1 MNVYVYACT
10 CWSQSVWRSWVS
22 FHRNECR
29 PDTSRCAP
37 RICMCLQ
44 WWNYNHMPLC
54 FLVWLFLNRCS
65 GDLNSALCCPF
76 LHDQYLLSKIQCFD
90 LSFLISIINI
100 QEKFYHI
107 GDWLCQ
113 TERLQKKNPG
123 FPHLPSYHPHHF
135 YNHNWCQKSND
146 SFIQILDMNWFHCIN
161 LDYQSLLIPM
171 ALFPIV
177 AWLVE

>member
-37 RICMCLQ
+37 GSVCVCSGGIITTCH
-44 WWNYNHMPLC
+44 YV

-113 TERLQKKNPG
+113 TERLQKK
-123 FPHLPSYHPHHF
+123 
-135 YNHNWCQKSND
+135 K
-146 SFIQILDMNWFHCIN
+146 IQ
-161 LDYQSLLIPM
+161 
-171 ALFPIV
+171 AFPIFPLIIPITSITTIDV
-177 AWLVE
+177 RKVMIVLSRF